1 MENLKKKHPHKTKD
15 RVTRTQLKTDIV
27 LKNSACNVTG
37 LDGTFSMVIQ
47 KDIVTLKIQE
57 GYHCL

>member
-1 MENLKKKHPHKTKD
+1 MIKEIINVPSII
-15 RVTRTQLKTDIV
+15 VTRTQLKTDIV

-37 LDGTFSMVIQ
+37 LDGTISMVIQ